1 MFKTQLK
8 TKKQYEKN
16 KFDKKILIITKKT
29 NQLSI
34 FDKDSNVFII
44 NSAQ

>member
-8 TKKQYEKN
+8 TKKQYE
-16 KFDKKILIITKKT
+16 ILIITKKT